1 MRPTHEPPNRGQLKV
16 YFTSLI
22 DVQMLKLP
30 KDTQTEKIGDNE
42 DQNEKCPHS
51 FLIDANML

>member
-1 MRPTHEPPNRGQLKV
+1 MSPPNRGQLKV

-42 DQNEKCPHS
+42 NQNEKCPHS
-51 FLIDANML
+51 FLIDANIL